1 MSDKS
6 TGREGKEPP
15 VRELRLAE
23 ILGLSERIVYYVAAV
38 ALLVT
43 VGMLFVSAG
52 DSILRVP
59 EVGPLETALEVLDRV
74 LLIFIFAELLGTIS
88 TIVREREVKAEP
100 FLLIGLIAV
109 VRRILGV
116 TVSIEQSLGTPE
128 FNSLLLELGVLTG
141 LVLTLT
147 TALYF
152 TRRMEGRRESPR

>member
-6 TGREGKEPP
+6 TGREVKEPP

>member
-1 MSDKS
+1 LSDKS

-15 VRELRLAE
+15 VKELRLAK
-23 ILGLSERIVYYVAAV
+23 ILGLSERVVYYVAAL

-152 TRRMEGRRESPR
+152 TRRMEGRREFPR